1 VPLKVN
7 AVVPPDPVKVHD
19 VNAPVL
25 LKLETSN
32 QLLPEPGYDL
42 TFATSIFRH
51 IVSNEE
57 IYGL

>member
-1 VPLKVN
+1 
-7 AVVPPDPVKVHD
+7 VPPDPVKVHD